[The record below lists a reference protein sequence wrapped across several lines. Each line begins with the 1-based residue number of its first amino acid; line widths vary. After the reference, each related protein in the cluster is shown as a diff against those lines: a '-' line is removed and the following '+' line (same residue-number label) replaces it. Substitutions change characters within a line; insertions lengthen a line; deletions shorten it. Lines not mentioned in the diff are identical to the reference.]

1 MQYQLSGR
9 QRQRVAIALASARYF
24 ADEIMVMDAGY
35 IVEAGPSEDITQ
47 NPQHPYT
54 QLLLSAVP
62 DPARGLKTGEMAVI
76 GEIPMGGEAIT
87 GCPFA
92 PRCPHAMNK
101 CWAVMPAVFNLN
113 GGERWTRCYLFED
126 GNGERVLS
134 PDRVEKT

>member
-1 MQYQLSGR
+1 MVIGR
-9 QRQRVAIALASARYF
+9 ALASARYF

-35 IVEAGPSEDITQ
+35 IV
-47 NPQHPYT
+47 
-54 QLLLSAVP
+54 
-62 DPARGLKTGEMAVI
+62 
-76 GEIPMGGEAIT
+76 EAIT

-126 GNGERVLS
+126 GNGERILS
-134 PDRVEKT
+134 PNRVEKT